1 MSSTRWDIVVV
12 GGGPAGMAAAV
23 RAAEAGASVL
33 LVDDNP
39 GLGGQIWRGEEEY
52 SSLQV
57 ARSWF
62 ECLKRSRAQVL
73 RGFRVF
79 DQPVPGVLLA
89 ESADSVREIPYS
101 KLIICAGAR
110 ECFLPF
116 PGWTLPNVM
125 GAGGL
130 QAMMKSGLPITGKSV
145 VVAGSGPLL
154 LPVAAYLRK
163 RGAKVRLIAE
173 QVSRIAML
181 RFATALVLQPQK
193 IAQAIG
199 FMRQLFGVPY
209 RLGCWPVEAKGDAK
223 LRAVV
228 LQQGRRR
235 FEVECDYLA
244 CGFHLVPNTELP
256 ALLGCELRDDAVQVD
271 QRQQTSVPN
280 VYCAGEP
287 TGIGG
292 VDLALVEGQIA
303 GLVAAGQPREAERL
317 YPLRARHR
325 AFAAVMQRAFALRD
339 ELRKL
344 PNADTLL
351 CRCED
356 VSFHRIA
363 ACQSWREAK
372 LHTRC
377 GMGPCQGRVCGAAL
391 QFLLG
396 WNIDSV
402 RPPLFASRVE
412 SIATKLS
419 VESTAEVSQGAE
431 R

>member
-12 GGGPAGMAAAV
+12 GGGPAGMAATAC
-23 RAAEAGASVL
+23 AAEASASVL

-39 GLGGQIWRGEEEY
+39 SLGGQIWRGEGEN

-62 ECLKRSRAQVL
+62 ERLKRSRVEVL
-73 RGFRVF
+73 RGFRIF

-89 ESADSVREIPYS
+89 ESSESVREIPYS
-101 KLIICAGAR
+101 KLIICTGAR

-130 QAMMKSGLPITGKSV
+130 QAMVKSGLPIAGKTV

-154 LPVAAYLRK
+154 LPVAAYLGK
-163 RGAKVRLIAE
+163 RGAKIRLIAE
-173 QVSRIAML
+173 QASRAPML
-181 RFATALVLQPQK
+181 RFAAAVVSQPQK
-193 IAQAIG
+193 IAQTIG
-199 FMRQLFGVPY
+199 LMRQLVGAPY
-209 RLGCWPVEAKGDAK
+209 RLGCWPVEAKGEDK
-223 LRAVV
+223 VKAVV
-228 LQQGRRR
+228 LQRGRRQ

-244 CGFHLVPNTELP
+244 CGFHLVPNLELA
-256 ALLGCELRDDAVQVD
+256 ALLGCELRDGAVQVD
-271 QRQQTSVPN
+271 DAQQTSVPN

-303 GLVAAGQPREAERL
+303 ALAATDKPREAERL
-317 YPLRARHR
+317 HPLRARHR
-325 AFAAVMQRAFALRD
+325 RFAAALQRAFALRED
-339 ELRKL
+339 LRKL
-344 PNADTLL
+344 PHSDTLL

-356 VSFHRIA
+356 VSFHRVA

-396 WNIDSV
+396 WNIESV
-402 RPPLFASRVE
+402 RPPLFEARVE
-412 SIATKLS
+412 SIATELAF
-419 VESTAEVSQGAE
+419 ESTVEVSQGAE
-431 R
+431 